1 MLESISKFLSNR
13 YEVLFGR
20 DVPAQ
25 NLPAFGGII
34 EDRYVSAFL
43 QQGHGRTNEFATPDR
58 ASEAIEVLRISALSS
73 YEDKRISA
81 GALLFGPFPDAC
93 HSLPRLPAGAIP
105 YSSELTSIRSFHR
118 ICDGLKTVALVD
130 SAGLMVELIDIH
142 EWARPYNDLELPVP
156 AAHRYQTHCRA
167 TLCGGHICLVLTP
180 NGEIKIFGEGVQLFN
195 FFEGR
200 WRLTDAVV
208 KFQQWET
215 AVGRR
220 DLAACFPPD

>member
-1 MLESISKFLSNR
+1 MYLRL
-13 YEVLFGR
+13 LFGR
-20 DVPAQ
+20 DVSAQ

-43 QQGHGRTNEFATPDR
+43 QQGHGRTNEVAAPDR

-73 YEDKRISA
+73 YEDKRIST

-93 HSLPRLPAGAIP
+93 HSLPPLPAGAIP
-105 YSSELTSIRSFHR
+105 YSSDLTSIRSFHR

-130 SAGLMVELIDIH
+130 NAGLMVELIDIH

-167 TLCGGHICLVLTP
+167 TLCSNIA
-180 NGEIKIFGEGVQLFN
+180 KI
-195 FFEGR
+195 
-200 WRLTDAVV
+200 RLPTRRIGLRVRGDFASIFIASKDARL
-208 KFQQWET
+208 
-215 AVGRR
+215 RR
-220 DLAACFPPD
+220 FACCRRACRN